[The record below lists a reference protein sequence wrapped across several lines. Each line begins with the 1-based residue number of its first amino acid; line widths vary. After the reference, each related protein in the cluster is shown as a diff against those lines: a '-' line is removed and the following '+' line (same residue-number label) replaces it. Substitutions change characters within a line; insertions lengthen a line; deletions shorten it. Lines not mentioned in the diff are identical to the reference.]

1 MLAWFE
7 CNRLQVL
14 VSDSVTDYK
23 YAGLSDDKNFMALS
37 RTHEASSDRA
47 VRIRDVAKAAGVSTA
62 TVSRALAFPDRLRPE
77 TRERVLAEVRR
88 LGYTPNEAA
97 RALRAG
103 ASRMILVVIPHR
115 YSGAFFAGV
124 INAIDAELAAEGYT
138 MIVGSLDGIE
148 DKARRLVDLVYA
160 RQIDGMIFLTGHI
173 SLIDGRSL
181 RDAGVPMVSIC
192 CEMDAPNLPT
202 VLVDDEACAIAQ
214 TRHLIDL
221 GHRHLLYVSG
231 PEGHYNE
238 IVRYR
243 GFLKAAK
250 ASRVETLRCAGA
262 YTLESGA
269 AAGRYYISLDRRPT
283 GVVCASDEMAIGF
296 IKTVTGA
303 GVAVPDDVSV
313 VGFDGIEFADY
324 CEPTLTTIRQ
334 PGRELGA
341 AGARALLASL
351 RGEPPA
357 TDSPIV
363 LHGELVVRDSTGP
376 APMRRKRGSR
386 VAIRQ

>member
-1 MLAWFE
+1 
-7 CNRLQVL
+7 
-14 VSDSVTDYK
+14 
-23 YAGLSDDKNFMALS
+23 MAMRS
-37 RTHEASSDRA
+37 PREASNHRA

-103 ASRMILVVIPHR
+103 ASRMILVVIPQR
-115 YSGAFFAGV
+115 YSGAFFAGI
-124 INAIDAELAAEGYT
+124 INSIDDELSAEGYT
-138 MIVGSLDGIE
+138 MIVGSLDGAE

-160 RQIDGMIFLTGHI
+160 RQIDGVIVFTGHI
-173 SLIDGRSL
+173 PLIDGRSL
-181 RDAGVPMVSIC
+181 RDVGVPIVSIC
-192 CEMDAPNLPT
+192 CEMDAPGLPT

-221 GHRHLLYVSG
+221 GHRRLLYVSG
-231 PEGHYNE
+231 AEGHYNE

-243 GFLKAAK
+243 GFQKAAK
-250 ASRVETLRCAGA
+250 ASCIETARCVGD

-269 AAGRYYISLDRRPT
+269 AAGRFFLSLDRRPT
-283 GVVCASDEMAIGF
+283 GVVCAADEMAIGF
-296 IKTVTGA
+296 IKTMTGA
-303 GVAVPDDVSV
+303 GVAVPGEVSV

-334 PGRELGA
+334 PRGELGA
-341 AGARALLASL
+341 VGARALLASL

-357 TDSPIV
+357 TDRPIV
-363 LHGELVVRDSTGP
+363 LHGELLARDSTGP
-376 APMRRKRGSR
+376 APNAIVRTRGDLE
-386 VAIRQ
+386 RQE

>member
-1 MLAWFE
+1 MAS
-7 CNRLQVL
+7 RRTR
-14 VSDSVTDYK
+14 DS
-23 YAGLSDDKNFMALS
+23 SN
-37 RTHEASSDRA
+37 DRA
-47 VRIRDVAKAAGVSTA
+47 VRISDVAEAAGVSTA

-77 TRERVLAEVRR
+77 TRERVLTAVRL

-103 ASRMILVVIPHR
+103 ASRMVLVVVPHL

-124 INAIDAELAAEGYT
+124 INSIDAELSAEGYT

-148 DKARRLVDLVYA
+148 EKARRLVDLVYA
-160 RQIDGMIFLTGHI
+160 RQIDGVIVLTGRI
-173 SLIDGRSL
+173 PVIDGRSL
-181 RDAGVPMVSIC
+181 RDAGVPIVSIC
-192 CEMDAPNLPT
+192 CKMDMPQLPT
-202 VLVDDEACAIAQ
+202 VLVNDEECAIAQ

-231 PEGHYNE
+231 PEDHYNE

-243 GFLKAAK
+243 GYLRAAT
-250 ASRVETLRCAGA
+250 ASNVKTLRYGGA

-269 AAGRYYISLDRRPT
+269 AAARYFLSLDRRPT
-283 GVVCASDEMAIGF
+283 GVVCCSDEMAIGF

-303 GVAVPDDVSV
+303 GVAVPDEVSV

-334 PGRELGA
+334 PHRELGA

-351 RGEPPA
+351 QGLPRAG
-357 TDSPIV
+357 DNPIV
-363 LHGELVVRDSTGP
+363 LPGELLIRDSTGP
-376 APMRRKRGSR
+376 APNTRERRSNAAMRAAVKPSPRRAKFERP
-386 VAIRQ
+386 AT